1 MPCHSSKAMNTATKR
16 TPKHE
21 SHKTLERIYTWC
33 RPSSSSVRLSLHFFF
48 VVVGSCV
55 LLPQITRYCNRF
67 IKGNHTKNMQDRE
80 KKKKELWR
88 LRLVDDLSNCF
99 TRETS
104 ANERIRKDTIAQL
117 NNEIYT
123 NSREKKTIRKNF
135 QVSLFDD

>member
-1 MPCHSSKAMNTATKR
+1 M
-16 TPKHE
+16 
-21 SHKTLERIYTWC
+21 
-33 RPSSSSVRLSLHFFF
+33 
-48 VVVGSCV
+48 
-55 LLPQITRYCNRF
+55 
-67 IKGNHTKNMQDRE
+67 
-80 KKKKELWR
+80 
-88 LRLVDDLSNCF
+88 VDDLSNCF